1 MMLNEFGQNLTKNI
15 KVEYAKAIV
24 QLFPKLKDPTSS
36 KGGYEIFYDD
46 SQKTPSGYLAWRL
59 RTVMRSRGNI
69 RKRKCDDGIE
79 NRVPFKKPK
88 NIEISTEEER
98 DIEFLKNSNY
108 KTQKEEIFKKMKST
122 INVRKQRNFTLDD
135 FPRFLDTDGL
145 IHQDFNLLYPDS
157 CPFAPKFEK
166 YLDIIFKV
174 YDKTACSKSSLIDG
188 TVSGWDKPTRALLA
202 LLHMLPAT
210 AKGKKVGR
218 RDSFESSVDKLLI
231 FCTVGEPL
239 QRIVDERKGFQ
250 PYLIGIGAN
259 KAAISEYKVVIDSK
273 IVDTRCNNIIES
285 FDFLF
290 KCYFVFK
297 YKLIPSYL
305 RTLNFY
311 FNNE

>member
-1 MMLNEFGQNLTKNI
+1 MQVDKDGFYIPLVPVLTPGRLNNFTSKHQDLKQFLHKNGGSHILNEYDENGILSDRTRRDLVNLT
-15 KVEYAKAIV
+15 
-24 QLFPKLKDPTSS
+24 
-36 KGGYEIFYDD
+36 EIFYDD

-174 YDKTACSKSSLIDG
+174 YDKTACSKSSLVDG
-188 TVSGWDKPTRALLA
+188 TVSGWNKPTRALLA

-231 FCTVGEPL
+231 FCTTWQDTKTKKASLNRYINVTGRVPPPPVSGESSY
-239 QRIVDERKGFQ
+239 VEK
-250 PYLIGIGAN
+250 
-259 KAAISEYKVVIDSK
+259 KVVAMAI
-273 IVDTRCNNIIES
+273 
-285 FDFLF
+285 L
-290 KCYFVFK
+290 
-297 YKLIPSYL
+297 
-305 RTLNFY
+305 
-311 FNNE
+311 